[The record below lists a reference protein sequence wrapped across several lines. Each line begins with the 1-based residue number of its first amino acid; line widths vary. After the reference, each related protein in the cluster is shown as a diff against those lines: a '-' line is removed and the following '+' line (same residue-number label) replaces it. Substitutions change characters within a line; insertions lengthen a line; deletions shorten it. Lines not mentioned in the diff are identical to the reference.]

1 MENLCLEDFWSSCLK
16 KENWSDQTILR
27 FLGLW
32 APSTWFSYNCYF
44 NQFVDF
50 CAQNQCK
57 LDRIPQCKVAEF
69 FLSLAQASTRP
80 RAVLTMSAAATSSFY
95 KSQKLEST
103 INEDM
108 YRLLDGL
115 VKTCT
120 SATMKRTPV
129 MPMQPFLKICS
140 RNGM

>member
-1 MENLCLEDFWSSCLK
+1 MENLCLEDFWSSHLK
-16 KENWSDQTILR
+16 KENWLDQTILR
-27 FLGLW
+27 FLALW
-32 APSTWFSYNCYF
+32 APSTWSSYNHY
-44 NQFVDF
+44 FVDF
-50 CAQNQCK
+50 CAQNQCE

-80 RAVLTMSAAATSSFY
+80 RSVLTTSAAAISSFY

-115 VKTCT
+115 VKMCT
-120 SATMKRTPV
+120 SAPMKTPV

-140 RNGM
+140 RNGV